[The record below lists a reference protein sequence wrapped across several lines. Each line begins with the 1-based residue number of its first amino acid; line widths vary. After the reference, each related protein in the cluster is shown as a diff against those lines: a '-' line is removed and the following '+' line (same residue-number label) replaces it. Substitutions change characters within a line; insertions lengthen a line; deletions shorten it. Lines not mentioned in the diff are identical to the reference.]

1 MPKDKENS
9 LERIKKKL
17 RRLERKLKSRSR
29 TRSRSPFP
37 MNHWESEKE
46 RSETP
51 LIWEPTEE
59 PEQNN
64 HTEEQEQNIDH
75 TEKAETMVS
84 AEVLKLLG
92 EAPEEVGYGPDL
104 LPQICSR
111 WQGILKKGLEKAE
124 KVNIVK
130 KYPPPAN
137 FKLVDAP
144 KLNPEAQAA
153 AGENVIKRDK
163 AIEAKQKQVSCALI
177 AIGQALNKLCK
188 APQGNE
194 DIITLLSD
202 SGRLLCD
209 YHHAESST
217 RKQFLLTGLE
227 NKTAREALKD
237 TEVDQWLFGEN
248 LADKLKASKA
258 IERSS
263 KDLRGSQNKTK
274 RVQNQLNNPNN
285 LNFKGPANNVYKPK
299 TQGQRLGYQSQ
310 PYQKKQ
316 AARPFQ
322 PRVHQKQHQQ
332 HYNSRR

>member
-111 WQGILKKGLEKAE
+111 WQGIIKKGLEKAE

-130 KYPPPAN
+130 KYLPPAN

-153 AGENVIKRDK
+153 AG
-163 AIEAKQKQVSCALI
+163 
-177 AIGQALNKLCK
+177 
-188 APQGNE
+188 NE
-194 DIITLLSD
+194 DIMTLLSD